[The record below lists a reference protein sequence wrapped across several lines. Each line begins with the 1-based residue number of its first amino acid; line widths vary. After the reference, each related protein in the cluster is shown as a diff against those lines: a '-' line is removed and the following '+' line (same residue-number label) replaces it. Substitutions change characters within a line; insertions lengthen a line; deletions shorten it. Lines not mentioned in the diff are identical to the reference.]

1 MREHI
6 IMPYVGIG
14 PLRFGMTRD
23 EVHQLIGDPLSIDKS
38 WCSEEL
44 TEYWNNN
51 GLQLSYSEMDET
63 LLEISLYPNLHNVQL
78 NGLNLFE
85 VPGTHA
91 FKVLHDWDNAPLT
104 IAGVSIFLKLG
115 LAVNGFIHDDDGA
128 KSVTAFAKG
137 RWDEWPPKENE
148 ALSSET
154 FTK

>member
-1 MREHI
+1 MS
-6 IMPYVGIG
+6 YVGVG

-23 EVHQLIGDPLSIDKS
+23 EVHQLIGNPLSIDKS
-38 WCSEEL
+38 GGSEEL
-44 TEYWNNN
+44 TEYWSNN
-51 GLQLSYSEMDET
+51 GLQLTYSEMDET
-63 LLEISLYPNLHNVQL
+63 LLEISLYPNLQNVQL

-91 FKVLHDWDNAPLT
+91 FKLLHDWDNAPLR
-104 IAGVSIFLKLG
+104 IFSVSIFLKLG
-115 LAVNGFIHDDDGA
+115 LAVNGFLHDDDGA

-137 RWDEWPPKENE
+137 RWNDWPSKKNE

>member
-6 IMPYVGIG
+6 VMSYVGVG

-23 EVHQLIGDPLSIDKS
+23 EVHQLIGNPLSIDKS
-38 WCSEEL
+38 GGSEEL
-44 TEYWNNN
+44 TEYWSNN
-51 GLQLSYSEMDET
+51 GLQLTYSEMDET
-63 LLEISLYPNLHNVQL
+63 LLEISLYPNLQNVQL

-91 FKVLHDWDNAPLT
+91 FKLLHDWDNAPLR
-104 IAGVSIFLKLG
+104 IFSVSIFLKLG
-115 LAVNGFIHDDDGA
+115 LAVNGFLHDDDGA

-137 RWDEWPPKENE
+137 RWNDWPSKKNE